1 MRTSARRRRRRR
13 KKMFNTVDE
22 SHRNGAT
29 NPFDCSTDPFGI
41 SSTDSPAFPA
51 PNQFDDQPFV
61 AAVRPRSGKDALLS
75 TNWLAYQ
82 HSMDE
87 ANLDADDETTSVSV
101 PISSRNP
108 FDLPTSNLPD
118 ELHFETK
125 PIEPNRSFYDF
136 LGFNLTDEPKN
147 PFDNPLPPKSNPF
160 EQTDRSTKKVSRHDD
175 DDDSD
180 DETKMTFTIKEKRVA
195 STDETLPLPIPL
207 LPPPPSSQ
215 PGDKSRRSSTSSSE
229 PDDNDPLSIFR
240 TRSDNP
246 PAAAATTTTNA
257 SLITDWDED
266 KPVTEAKVCVVVLVR
281 LVNSMFF
288 GRWSRHTSD
297 ERNSRRKRRRR
308 WIIIFMNPTS
318 TIKRRSKPI
327 TTTFKSCSY
336 NN

>member
-1 MRTSARRRRRRR
+1 
-13 KKMFNTVDE
+13 MFNTVDE
-22 SHRNGAT
+22 THHNGTT
-29 NPFDCSTDPFGI
+29 NPFDCSADPFGI

-61 AAVRPRSGKDALLS
+61 AAAASVRPRSGKDALLS

-87 ANLDADDETTSVSV
+87 ANLDADDETTSASV

-108 FDLPTSNLPD
+108 FDLPTSTLPE
-118 ELHFETK
+118 ELPFETK

-147 PFDNPLPPKSNPF
+147 PFDNPLPTKSNAF
-160 EQTDRSTKKVSRHDD
+160 EQTDRPTKKISRHDD
-175 DDDSD
+175 DDESD
-180 DETKMTFTIKEKRVA
+180 DDAKMTFTIKEKKVA

-229 PDDNDPLSIFR
+229 PDDDDPLSIFR

-246 PAAAATTTTNA
+246 PAATTTTTNA
-257 SLITDWDED
+257 SLITDWEEE
-266 KPVTEAKVCVVVLVR
+266 KAVTEAKVCVGVHVRPSLFSFVLSNR
-281 LVNSMFF
+281 CSSAGGLGTLLMS
-288 GRWSRHTSD
+288 GILD
-297 ERNSRRKRRRR
+297 G
-308 WIIIFMNPTS
+308 
-318 TIKRRSKPI
+318 
-327 TTTFKSCSY
+327 KSAVGGLLPS
-336 NN
+336 